1 MNNFITRTLSAIV
14 YAGLVIGG
22 ILVQPICFGGHPL
35 LFGILFM
42 IVSTL
47 AVREFHALVGS
58 DIKTMTY
65 AMMSNALLYSTLYFL
80 FFGDLIWRGLLVA
93 YIAIMLLALISH
105 LFRPQVQPIQSW
117 GNLCAG
123 QVMIALPFALMNGV
137 LMHSKWLMLA
147 LFILLWVND
156 SGAYIVG
163 SLMAKRKGGN
173 HKMFPRVSPAKSWEG
188 LIGGFIFDFRC
199 SKRHCGTSKRC
210 SHGRCSRRSGTVH
223 FSFGRVVP
231 LVRNYG
237 DHAPLRVFQCSCP
250 SLSSC
255 AAPSFPPC
263 QPGSRNALCPFRQ
276 YLGKPSGPWQR
287 GNTHGHSGGRRHGAK
302 LPRHCKR

>member
-147 LFILLWVND
+147 VFILLWVND

-188 LIGGFIFDFRC
+188 LIGGFVFDLIAGYVFFRVGWMGDMTLMN
-199 SKRHCGTSKRC
+199 SLLFALAGGVFGTLGDLMESLFKRTLGVKDSGKFMPG
-210 SHGRCSRRSGTVH
+210 HGGVLDRFDSLLLAVPVTYFFFVH
-223 FSFGRVVP
+223 
-231 LVRNYG
+231 
-237 DHAPLRVFQCSCP
+237 
-250 SLSSC
+250 
-255 AAPSFPPC
+255 
-263 QPGSRNALCPFRQ
+263 
-276 YLGKPSGPWQR
+276 
-287 GNTHGHSGGRRHGAK
+287 
-302 LPRHCKR
+302 LPTIL

>member
-80 FFGDLIWRGLLVA
+80 FFGDWIWRGLLVA

-188 LIGGFIFDFRC
+188 LIGGFVFDLIAGYVFFRVGWMGDMTLMN
-199 SKRHCGTSKRC
+199 SLLFALAGGVFGTLGDLMESLFKRTLGVKDSGKFMPG
-210 SHGRCSRRSGTVH
+210 HGGVLDRFDSLLLA
-223 FSFGRVVP
+223 VP
-231 LVRNYG
+231 VIYFLFV
-237 DHAPLRVFQCSCP
+237 
-250 SLSSC
+250 
-255 AAPSFPPC
+255 
-263 QPGSRNALCPFRQ
+263 
-276 YLGKPSGPWQR
+276 YLP
-287 GNTHGHSGGRRHGAK
+287 TI
-302 LPRHCKR
+302 L

>member
-1 MNNFITRTLSAIV
+1 LQSYDFFVTFANYLDKNFKSMNNFITRTLSAIV

-80 FFGDLIWRGLLVA
+80 FFGDWIWRGLLVA

-188 LIGGFIFDFRC
+188 LIGGFVFDLIAGYVFFRVGWMGDMTLMN
-199 SKRHCGTSKRC
+199 SLLFALAGGVFGTLGDLMESLFKRTLGVKDSGKFMPG
-210 SHGRCSRRSGTVH
+210 HGGVLDRFDSLLLA
-223 FSFGRVVP
+223 VP
-231 LVRNYG
+231 VTYFFF
-237 DHAPLRVFQCSCP
+237 V
-250 SLSSC
+250 
-255 AAPSFPPC
+255 
-263 QPGSRNALCPFRQ
+263 
-276 YLGKPSGPWQR
+276 YLP
-287 GNTHGHSGGRRHGAK
+287 TI
-302 LPRHCKR
+302 L

>member
-188 LIGGFIFDFRC
+188 LIGGFVFDLIAGYVFFRIGWMGDMTLMN
-199 SKRHCGTSKRC
+199 SLLFALAGGVFGTLGDLMESLFKRTLGVKDSGKFMPG
-210 SHGRCSRRSGTVH
+210 HGGVLDRFDSLLLA
-223 FSFGRVVP
+223 VP
-231 LVRNYG
+231 VAYFFF
-237 DHAPLRVFQCSCP
+237 V
-250 SLSSC
+250 
-255 AAPSFPPC
+255 
-263 QPGSRNALCPFRQ
+263 
-276 YLGKPSGPWQR
+276 YLP
-287 GNTHGHSGGRRHGAK
+287 TI
-302 LPRHCKR
+302 L

>member
-65 AMMSNALLYSTLYFL
+65 AMMSNVLLYSTLYFL
-80 FFGDLIWRGLLVA
+80 FFGDWIWRGLLVA

-188 LIGGFIFDFRC
+188 LIGGFVFDLIAGYVFFRVGWMGDMTLMN
-199 SKRHCGTSKRC
+199 SLLFALAGGVFGTLGDLMESLFKRTLGVKDSGKFMPG
-210 SHGRCSRRSGTVH
+210 HGGVLDRFDSLLLA
-223 FSFGRVVP
+223 VP
-231 LVRNYG
+231 VTYFFF
-237 DHAPLRVFQCSCP
+237 V
-250 SLSSC
+250 
-255 AAPSFPPC
+255 
-263 QPGSRNALCPFRQ
+263 
-276 YLGKPSGPWQR
+276 YLP
-287 GNTHGHSGGRRHGAK
+287 TI
-302 LPRHCKR
+302 L

>member
-80 FFGDLIWRGLLVA
+80 FFGDWIWRGLLVA

-123 QVMIALPFALMNGV
+123 QLMIALPFALMNGV

-188 LIGGFIFDFRC
+188 LIGGFVFDLIAGYVFFRIGWMGDMTLMN
-199 SKRHCGTSKRC
+199 SLLFALAGGVFGTLGDLMESLFKRTLGVKDSGKFMPG
-210 SHGRCSRRSGTVH
+210 HGGVLDRFDSLLLA
-223 FSFGRVVP
+223 VP
-231 LVRNYG
+231 VTYFFF
-237 DHAPLRVFQCSCP
+237 V
-250 SLSSC
+250 
-255 AAPSFPPC
+255 
-263 QPGSRNALCPFRQ
+263 
-276 YLGKPSGPWQR
+276 YLP
-287 GNTHGHSGGRRHGAK
+287 TI
-302 LPRHCKR
+302 L

>member
-80 FFGDLIWRGLLVA
+80 FIGDWIWRGLLLAYVA
-93 YIAIMLLALISH
+93 VMLLALITH
-105 LFRPQVQPIQSW
+105 LFRPQVQPIHSW

-123 QVMIALPFALMNGV
+123 QLMIALPFALMNGV

-173 HKMFPRVSPAKSWEG
+173 HKMIPRVSPAKSWVG
-188 LIGGFIFDFRC
+188 LIG
-199 SKRHCGTSKRC
+199 
-210 SHGRCSRRSGTVH
+210 
-223 FSFGRVVP
+223 
-231 LVRNYG
+231 
-237 DHAPLRVFQCSCP
+237 
-250 SLSSC
+250 
-255 AAPSFPPC
+255 
-263 QPGSRNALCPFRQ
+263 
-276 YLGKPSGPWQR
+276 
-287 GNTHGHSGGRRHGAK
+287 
-302 LPRHCKR
+302 

>member
-80 FFGDLIWRGLLVA
+80 FFGDWIWRGLLLAYVA
-93 YIAIMLLALISH
+93 VMLLALISH

-188 LIGGFIFDFRC
+188 LIGGFVFDLIAGYVFFRVGWMGDMTLMN
-199 SKRHCGTSKRC
+199 SLLFALAGGVFGTLGDLMESLFKRTLGVKDSGKFMPG
-210 SHGRCSRRSGTVH
+210 HGGVLDRFDSLLLA
-223 FSFGRVVP
+223 VP
-231 LVRNYG
+231 VTYFFF
-237 DHAPLRVFQCSCP
+237 V
-250 SLSSC
+250 
-255 AAPSFPPC
+255 
-263 QPGSRNALCPFRQ
+263 
-276 YLGKPSGPWQR
+276 YLP
-287 GNTHGHSGGRRHGAK
+287 TI
-302 LPRHCKR
+302 L